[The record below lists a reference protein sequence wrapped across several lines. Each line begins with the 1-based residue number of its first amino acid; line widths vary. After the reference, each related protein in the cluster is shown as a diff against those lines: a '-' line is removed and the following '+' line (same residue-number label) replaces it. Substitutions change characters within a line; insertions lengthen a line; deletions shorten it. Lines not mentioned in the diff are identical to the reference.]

1 MTDPQMEFE
10 ESSSQQSWLSITC
23 ESLDIP
29 RQVSFPSPILVP
41 SNDSSIVSLLLGD
54 VPKSVASSEAVH
66 VPWSVFSR
74 ALPAMVIVFK
84 GIASCSRCA
93 FNWVKSS
100 QAHSSQPLLSWSLV
114 VGTSTTLEYIGF
126 IIMLSW
132 FAVLVFGD
140 VVLLAVGSSDR
151 LSMFT
156 AFIIRFAGSPIS
168 LRVSFLVVDG
178 CDVVRFVVTMWY
190 LLVSKFCLVHLNFLN
205 RYRNNIVTIRAVN
218 VTRAKM
224 GAATEAIS
232 GFPDEPLLSGRGEEV
247 TRTWIDDAG
256 NDVDGELSESAVNK
270 YLATDETVG
279 IADS

>member
-1 MTDPQMEFE
+1 MEFE

-23 ESLDIP
+23 ESLHIP
-29 RQVSFPSPILVP
+29 RQVFFPLPLLVP

-126 IIMLSW
+126 IIMLSG

-168 LRVSFLVVDG
+168 LRVSFLVVG
-178 CDVVRFVVTMWY
+178 DVVRFVVTMWY
-190 LLVSKFCLVHLNFLN
+190 RLVSKFCLVHLNFLN
-205 RYRNNIVTIRAVN
+205 RHRNNIVTIRAVN

-232 GFPDEPLLSGRGEEV
+232 GLPDEPVMSGKGEEV
-247 TRTWIDDAG
+247 TRTWIGDAD
-256 NDVDGELSESAVNK
+256 NDVDCELSKSAVK
-270 YLATDETVG
+270 RFLATDETVG